1 MARAAAGAPAVS
13 PAAPAARLREVTHRY
28 GGIAAL
34 DGVTLDIPGGVMAG
48 LVGPDGVGKSTLL
61 ALLAGVR
68 RPQRGGV
75 EALGADLR
83 QDSALTAA
91 RQRIA
96 YMPQGLGRNLYPT
109 LSVAENIE
117 YFARLFGQG
126 RAERAARAAELMQA
140 TGLTRF
146 AARPAGKLSGGMKQK
161 LSLCCALVREPEL
174 LILDEPTTGV
184 DPLSRRQ
191 FWTLIDRLRARRPGM
206 SVLVATA
213 YMEEAER
220 FDWLAALDAGRVI
233 AQGSPAELRRATGC
247 ATLEESFIA
256 LLPEARRAGH
266 RAVEI
271 TPPPPPRP
279 GEAPAIA
286 AHGLTK
292 RFGDFVAVDNV
303 ELSIPRGEIFGFLG
317 SNGCG
322 KTTTMKMLTGLL
334 PASAGTAL
342 VLGQDPARGGDAR
355 ARVGYMSQSFSLYGE
370 LTVRQNLQLHA
381 RLFHLPPERAAARI
395 ATLLRDFDLAAVA
408 DSAPEALPLGQ
419 RQRLQLA
426 AALVHEPSLLILDE
440 PTSGVDPV
448 ARDLFWTHLLRLSR
462 QEGVT
467 IFISTHFMNEAERC
481 DRISLMH
488 AGRVLAVGPPRELA
502 RQQGAATLEEAFIG
516 ALERAAGPEAAAEAP
531 PPAAAP
537 RRAPGRF
544 DPRRLWACAWREAL
558 ELLRDRIRIAFA
570 LLGPL
575 LLMLAFG
582 FGISFD
588 VENLPYAVLDQ
599 DRTPESREL
608 LQSFAGSRY
617 FTERPELASPAEAE
631 ARLRA
636 ARIALAIEIPPRF
649 GEDLRAGRQP
659 EVAVTLDGAMP
670 FRAETA
676 RGYVTGL
683 AQSWLAER
691 QAQSS
696 LPAAP
701 ELLGIEPRFRYNQ
714 AFRSAVAI
722 LPGIIMLMLVL
733 IPAMMAAVG
742 VVREKESGAIANFR
756 ATPVTALEFLV
767 GKQLPYVAVALVSFA
782 LLVAGAR
789 LVFGVPVRGSGLAL
803 ALGGFLYVL
812 AATGFGLLVSA
823 FVRSQ
828 VAAIFAAAIL
838 CIVPAV
844 NFSGLLVP
852 VSGLSGAA
860 RAIGLGFPAG
870 WFQQISIGS
879 MTKGLGF
886 AELWP
891 SHLELAGFALLF
903 IGAAALALR
912 KQEA

>member
-1 MARAAAGAPAVS
+1 MPPHAATLDRVTQRYGRVVALDAVS
-13 PAAPAARLREVTHRY
+13 LQIPA
-28 GGIAAL
+28 
-34 DGVTLDIPGGVMAG
+34 GVMAG

-68 RPQRGGV
+68 RPQQGGLS
-75 EALGADLR
+75 ALGEDLR
-83 QDSALTAA
+83 DAAALERC

-109 LSVAENIE
+109 LSVAENIA
-117 YFARLFGQG
+117 YFSRLFGQG
-126 RAERAARAAELMQA
+126 AAERSARGAELMRA
-140 TGLTRF
+140 TGLAPF
-146 AARPAGKLSGGMKQK
+146 ADRPAGKLSGGMKQK

-191 FWTLIDRLRARRPGM
+191 FWALIGRLRARRPGM

-233 AQGSPAELRRATGC
+233 AEGSPEALKQRTGC
-247 ATLEESFIA
+247 ATLEAAFVA
-256 LLPEARRAGH
+256 LLPPARRDGH
-266 RAVEI
+266 APVQA
-271 TPPPPPRP
+271 PPPAPRPP
-279 GEAPAIA
+279 GEAPAIE

-292 RFGDFVAVDNV
+292 RFGDFTAVDGV
-303 ELSIPRGEIFGFLG
+303 DLLIPRGEIFGFLG

-334 PASAGTAL
+334 PADAGEAR
-342 VLGQDPARGGDAR
+342 VLGQRPGGGGDAR
-355 ARVGYMSQSFSLYGE
+355 QQVGYMSQAFSLYGE
-370 LTVRQNLQLHA
+370 LTVRQNLELHA
-381 RLFHLPPERAAARI
+381 RLFHLPPRQAAARI
-395 ATLLRDFDLAAVA
+395 AELLGDFELEGVA
-408 DSAPEALPLGQ
+408 DSAPEALPLGV

-426 AALVHEPSLLILDE
+426 AALVHGPSLLILDE

-448 ARDLFWTHLLRLSR
+448 ARDRFWNHLLRLSR

-488 AGRVLAVGPPRELA
+488 AGRVLAVGTPQAITAER
-502 RQQGAATLEEAFIG
+502 GAATLEEAFI
-516 ALERAAGPEAAAEAP
+516 AHLEAAAGPALGEAEAP
-531 PPAAAP
+531 PPALRPPAP
-537 RRAPGRF
+537 ARPGF
-544 DPRRLWACAWREAL
+544 DPRRLLACAWRETL

-599 DRTPESREL
+599 DQTPESRSL
-608 LQSFAGSRY
+608 LESFAGSRY
-617 FTERPELASPAEAE
+617 FSERPPLRDLAEAE
-631 ARLRA
+631 AQLRA
-636 ARIALAIEIPPRF
+636 GRIALAVEIPPGF
-649 GEDLRAGRQP
+649 GADLRRGTRP

-676 RGYVTGL
+676 RAYVTGL
-683 AQSWLAER
+683 AQTWLRDR
-691 QAQSS
+691 QAHSP
-696 LPAAP
+696 LPRS
-701 ELLGIEPRFRYNQ
+701 ETLLSIEPRFRYNQ

-722 LPGIIMLMLVL
+722 VPGIIMLMLML
-733 IPAMMAAVG
+733 IPAMVAAVG

-756 ATPVTALEFLV
+756 ATPVTPLEFLV
-767 GKQLPYVAVALVSFA
+767 GKQIPYAAVALASFV
-782 LLVAGAR
+782 LLLLAAR
-789 LVFGVPVRGSGLAL
+789 LVFDVPVRGSGLAL
-803 ALGGFLYVL
+803 AVGGVLYVL
-812 AATGFGLLVSA
+812 ASTGFGLLISA

-838 CIVPAV
+838 SVVPGV

-852 VSGLSGAA
+852 TSAIAGAA
-860 RAIGLGFPAG
+860 RAFGLAFPAS
-870 WFQQISIGS
+870 WFQKISIGTMS
-879 MTKGLGF
+879 KALGF

-891 SHLELAGFALLF
+891 NHLMLAGFAILF
-903 IGAAALALR
+903 VGGAALAMP